1 MQNIIQDFNSTKN
14 FNFDED
20 SPTSLA
26 TTRSPLF
33 KNTLS
38 LVISTFKLDIM
49 SSCDF
54 LSLMGLTV
62 SIVTIEEALEL
73 NLRHNQSNY
82 LILQFVIIH
91 KTRSNTAPQS

>member
-1 MQNIIQDFNSTKN
+1 MGSSNPPAIFKISFNDILDAEYNPGTLTLPKISTL
-14 FNFDED
+14 DED

-26 TTRSPLF
+26 TIRSPLF

-54 LSLMGLTV
+54 LSLIGLTV
-62 SIVTIEEALEL
+62 SIVMTEEALG
-73 NLRHNQSNY
+73 
-82 LILQFVIIH
+82 V
-91 KTRSNTAPQS
+91 KPAA